1 MTLQGGSGN
10 VGIGTISPTAT
21 LDVVGNAKVSG
32 SLTVGSLA
40 NNTVFTAAIADNSI
54 TAVKIADSNVTT
66 AKIADNNVTAVKI
79 ADSNVTTAK
88 IADNNV
94 TAVKI
99 ADSNVTSTKV
109 ADGAITDAKITGPV
123 SAAKLDLST
132 VVSKVGDTM
141 SGPLNLPSNGL
152 VVGTNQLVVSNGNLG
167 IGTSTPNRR
176 LHLAQNNAVELSL
189 QVPNGLA
196 DWRTWN
202 LIASGGAGL
211 AQNLTLRMINDA
223 GTASVRDLMVL
234 SNTGNVTVL
243 GANNWDLTGT
253 EGDFR
258 IGNGTYRLKIGV
270 PTTGG
275 GAGDIAIKADGGLS
289 RLNLLADGGIISKSN
304 TTGVGLQTINT
315 TGIGLM
321 GSTGNNISLYGVNT
335 SIDAPSVEGWNQG
348 TGDIFRGWSGVSG
361 TQALKFR
368 VLNSGNIIAN
378 GVNYTSD
385 LRLKTN
391 IQPLENSLDK
401 ILRLRGVSYLLKSD
415 ESGGRKI
422 GVIAQELEQEYP
434 ELVATDEKGMKSV
447 AYANLTAVLIEAVK
461 ELEARK
467 DAEITTL
474 RNENN
479 ALKSRMERI
488 EQLILSK

>member
-1 MTLQGGSGN
+1 
-10 VGIGTISPTAT
+10 
-21 LDVVGNAKVSG
+21 
-32 SLTVGSLA
+32 
-40 NNTVFTAAIADNSI
+40 
-54 TAVKIADSNVTT
+54 
-66 AKIADNNVTAVKI
+66 
-79 ADSNVTTAK
+79 
-88 IADNNV
+88 
-94 TAVKI
+94 
-99 ADSNVTSTKV
+99 
-109 ADGAITDAKITGPV
+109 
-123 SAAKLDLST
+123 
-132 VVSKVGDTM
+132 
-141 SGPLNLPSNGL
+141 
-152 VVGTNQLVVSNGNLG
+152 
-167 IGTSTPNRR
+167 
-176 LHLAQNNAVELSL
+176 
-189 QVPNGLA
+189 
-196 DWRTWN
+196 
-202 LIASGGAGL
+202 
-211 AQNLTLRMINDA
+211 
-223 GTASVRDLMVL
+223 MVL